1 MAGPPINLR
10 VEAMDALTVAT
21 ANVFSVA
28 MMCTGGL
35 LWAFDIASMDELRAK
50 MRGRLGTERV
60 AGGDSKAERE
70 LEEWLAG
77 VFERK
82 KNEKDPK
89 DPKDEK

>member
-1 MAGPPINLR
+1 M
-10 VEAMDALTVAT
+10 
-21 ANVFSVA
+21 
-28 MMCTGGL
+28 
-35 LWAFDIASMDELRAK
+35 
-50 MRGRLGTERV
+50 GTERV